1 MDPGDAVG
9 QLPGV
14 VTTEPAFGLPA
25 TWIPDSAR
33 AEAEALG
40 YTVVDAES
48 VIVTHLTESIRG
60 EASELL
66 TRQETRQLLDQ
77 LKESNAAV
85 VDEVVPDVLSLG
97 EIQRVLQA
105 LLREGVSIRDLGVIV
120 EAIGDKARL
129 TRDPALLAE
138 YARQALGRSITAPF
152 VGPDRKLRAIAL
164 DPMVE
169 QEVSESITQTSDGEY
184 LAMEPS
190 RAQALVTALRD
201 RADGAS
207 VQGGRPV
214 LLCSA
219 RVRRHLRRLCE
230 QTLPHLAV
238 CSYNEIVPG
247 IRVET
252 VGVVEA

>member
-1 MDPGDAVG
+1 VP
-9 QLPGV
+9 
-14 VTTEPAFGLPA
+14 TTEPAFGLPA
-25 TWIPDSAR
+25 TWIPDTSR

-40 YTVVDAES
+40 YTVVDPES
-48 VIVTHLTESIRG
+48 VIVTHLTEAIRG
-60 EASELL
+60 EADELL

-77 LKESNAAV
+77 LKETNAAV
-85 VDEVVPDVLSLG
+85 VDEVVPDVLALG

-105 LLREGVSIRDLGVIV
+105 LLREGISIRDLGVIV

-129 TRDPALLAE
+129 TRDPSLLAE
-138 YARQALGRSITAPF
+138 YARQALGRSITAPHL
-152 VGPDRKLRAIAL
+152 GSDRRLRAIAL
-164 DPMVE
+164 DPQIE

-190 RAQALVTALRD
+190 RAQALVTALKGQ
-201 RADGAS
+201 ADAA
-207 VQGGRPV
+207 VTQGGRPV

-230 QTLPHLAV
+230 QSLPQLPV

-247 IRVET
+247 ISVET